1 MPATLNRMVQRFD
14 RLERRPRLLIA
25 ATVLVVGLVLWDV
38 GLRAPLAERRAMA
51 LERADRLESEIAS
64 LTDSR
69 GALTEQLQTLKGD
82 GPSEAVQRLR
92 ERIEAV
98 DADLAERTAR
108 LVSPQRMVEVLR
120 QVVSADADVDLVRLN
135 NTGAEAVIAESRPE
149 AGDDA
154 AAAGDDIPRV
164 YQHHIELVI
173 EGRYLALLAYLERL
187 EGLKWQF
194 QWDGLTLETQ
204 DYPTA
209 RATVSLSTLS
219 LEEDWI
225 GV

>member
-1 MPATLNRMVQRFD
+1 MPATLNRVMQRFD

-25 ATVLVVGLVLWDV
+25 ATVLVVGGVLWDFAV
-38 GLRAPLAERRAMA
+38 RAPLAERRAMA
-51 LERADRLESEIAS
+51 LERADRLEGEIAS

-69 GALTEQLQTLKGD
+69 GALTEQLQTLKDD

-98 DADLAERTAR
+98 DAGLAERTAR

-120 QVVSADADVDLVRLN
+120 QVVSADAEVELVRLN

-173 EGRYLALLAYLERL
+173 EGRYLALLDYLERL
-187 EGLKWQF
+187 EGLEWEF
-194 QWDGLTLETQ
+194 QWDGLTLETR

-219 LEEDWI
+219 LAEDWI